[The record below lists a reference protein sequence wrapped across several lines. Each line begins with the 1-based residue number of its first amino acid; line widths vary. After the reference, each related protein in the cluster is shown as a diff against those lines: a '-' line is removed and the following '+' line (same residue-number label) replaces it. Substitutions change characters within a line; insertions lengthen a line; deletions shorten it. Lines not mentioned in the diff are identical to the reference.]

1 MPYYSYR
8 CLKCHKEVD
17 VKHGFDEIPP
27 TCACGN
33 DLTIV
38 YKPATIIFRVSG
50 FYLTDK
56 SPVV

>member
-33 DLTIV
+33 DLLRV
-38 YKPATIIFRVSG
+38 YKPATIIFRGSG
-50 FYLTDK
+50 FLRNR
-56 SPVV
+56 